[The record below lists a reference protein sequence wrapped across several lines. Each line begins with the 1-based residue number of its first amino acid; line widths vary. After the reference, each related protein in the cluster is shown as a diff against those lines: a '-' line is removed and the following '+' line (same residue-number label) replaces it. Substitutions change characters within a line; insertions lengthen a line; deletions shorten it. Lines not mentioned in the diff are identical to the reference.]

1 MRRISIR
8 LISFGGVAALVA
20 TIAVGAAL
28 AAPGGHGRSGRSA
41 ACRARR
47 PAAPATSAASSG
59 PAACSGSAVSRAS
72 RDWAFGFGFGLGPD
86 KLGPPGRGLGGGM
99 VGADVL
105 TPAAAFLNL
114 SVADLAADL
123 KSGKTLAQEAKAKGK
138 SADGLIDAIV
148 AAEKKV
154 LDAEVAAGWL
164 TSDQETAVLATVKSR
179 VTNLVNNGP
188 PVPATRP
195 AGGGGLLGSAA
206 TYLGMTVADL
216 QAALRGGK
224 SLAEITS
231 GVSGKTVDGLVAAML
246 APLKKGLD
254 DAVTAGKL
262 TQLAGD
268 DDRREPDLASH
279 RPRERQGRRR
289 AGEAL
294 RAQVPED
301 VLRAGSSVRRT
312 A

>member
-28 AAPGGHGRSGRSA
+28 AAPGGHGRFGPFGGMQGTQAGGPGDFGGLLGPGGVFGFGGLAGEPGR
-41 ACRARR
+41 
-47 PAAPATSAASSG
+47 
-59 PAACSGSAVSRAS
+59 
-72 RDWAFGFGFGLGPD
+72 AFGFGFGLGPG
-86 KLGPPGRGLGGGM
+86 KLGLPGRGLGGGM

-154 LDAEVAAGWL
+154 LDTEVAAGWL
-164 TSDQETAVLATVKSR
+164 TSDQETAVLATVKSQ

-188 PVPATRP
+188 RVPATRP
-195 AGGGGLLGSAA
+195 AGGGGLLGNAA

-262 TQLAGD
+262 TQSQETTIVANLTSRLTDLVNGKAAAGPGKLS
-268 DDRREPDLASH
+268 ESTFPKTH
-279 RPRERQGRRR
+279 
-289 AGEAL
+289 
-294 RAQVPED
+294 
-301 VLRAGSSVRRT
+301 
-312 A
+312 

>member
-20 TIAVGAAL
+20 SIAVGAAL
-28 AAPGGHGRSGRSA
+28 AAPGGHGRFGPFGGMQGPRAGGPGDFGGVLGPGGVFGFGGLAGAPGR
-41 ACRARR
+41 
-47 PAAPATSAASSG
+47 
-59 PAACSGSAVSRAS
+59 
-72 RDWAFGFGFGLGPD
+72 AFGFGFGFGPG
-86 KLGPPGRGLGGGM
+86 KLGLPGRGLGGGT

-179 VTNLVNNGP
+179 VTNLVNTGP
-188 PVPATRP
+188 SVPATRP

-216 QAALRGGK
+216 QAALRSGK
-224 SLAEITS
+224 SLAQITN
-231 GVSGKTVDGLVAAML
+231 GVSGKTVDGLVAAVL
-246 APLKKGLD
+246 APLKQRLD

-262 TQLAGD
+262 TQSQETTIVTNLTSRLTDLVNGKAG
-268 DDRREPDLASH
+268 
-279 RPRERQGRRR
+279 
-289 AGEAL
+289 AGPAKL
-294 RAQVPED
+294 SG
-301 VLRAGSSVRRT
+301 LT
-312 A
+312 FLKTF